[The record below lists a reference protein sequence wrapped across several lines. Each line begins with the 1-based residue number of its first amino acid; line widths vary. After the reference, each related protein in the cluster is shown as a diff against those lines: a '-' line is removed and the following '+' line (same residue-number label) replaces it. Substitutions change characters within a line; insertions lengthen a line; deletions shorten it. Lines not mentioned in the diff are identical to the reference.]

1 MSSERKICV
10 FSLSRTDLA
19 FTFSVGI
26 ERAIS
31 WLEGKKIPPHRYYFR
46 SAKPKNG
53 LPPGS
58 IILFSF
64 DGQIFG
70 QAILKDDIKP
80 LSPEELNKE
89 RKAPKSDKYKYYVTL
104 DSKSIEIFRF
114 HPTKEEITEQTE
126 LIFAQLYTYL
136 DPAQYG
142 QIMKMTRR

>member
-1 MSSERKICV
+1 MSNDRKIYV

-19 FTFSVGI
+19 FSFSVGI

-58 IILFSF
+58 IMLFSF

-70 QAILKDDIKP
+70 QAIVKEDIKP
-80 LSPEELNKE
+80 LSPEELN
-89 RKAPKSDKYKYYVTL
+89 RAQKAPKSDKYKYYVTL
-104 DSKSIEIFRF
+104 DPESIEIFRF

-126 LIFAQLYTYL
+126 LLFAQLYTY
-136 DPAQYG
+136 PTQAQYY
-142 QIMKMTRR
+142 QIIKMARR